1 MEKDY
6 SQLDAVIDRYRNH
19 PGTLI
24 PLLQDVQEILGFISN
39 AAMRYLSVQLGIPAA
54 DIYGVATFYSM
65 FKLKPQGRHIIRVC
79 KGTACHVADVDSIT
93 KRLRELLH
101 LENGEDTTVDMRF
114 TLMEVACLGCCS
126 LAPVIMIDDTTFG
139 KLKPDSLSG
148 ILERFGH
155 EEEA

>member
-6 SQLDAVIDRYRNH
+6 SSLDAVIHKYRNRK
-19 PGTLI
+19 GSLI
-24 PLLQDVQEILGFISN
+24 PLLQEVQEILGYISRE
-39 AAMRYLSVQLGIPAA
+39 AMRYISDSLSIPAA

-79 KGTACHVADVDSIT
+79 KGTACHVSDADSIL
-93 KRLRELLH
+93 KALRELLG
-101 LENGEDTTVDMRF
+101 LDNGEDTTVDMMF

-139 KLKPDSLSG
+139 KLNADMLPG
-148 ILERFGH
+148 ILDRFRAM
-155 EEEA
+155 EEA